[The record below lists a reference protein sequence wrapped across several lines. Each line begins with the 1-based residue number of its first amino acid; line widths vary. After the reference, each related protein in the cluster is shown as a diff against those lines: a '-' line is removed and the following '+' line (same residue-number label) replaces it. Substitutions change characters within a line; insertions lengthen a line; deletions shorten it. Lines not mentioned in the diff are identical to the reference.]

1 MLIQVLVCDLWAG
14 YFRDEQV
21 PSLCIE
27 WAECLLQV
35 AADKFLSEFINVED
49 LLLIAGL
56 SSKDPRNQPLCNILL
71 KLLEKHLYNN
81 PSFADTLIKL
91 NVVAALSECFDK
103 GTEKSVLKML
113 ETLLHF
119 DSLETPDLSLRKQLQ
134 EEKNLADL
142 LMVNL
147 DQNDLQQSLV
157 SCLF

>member
-1 MLIQVLVCDLWAG
+1 M
-14 YFRDEQV
+14 
-21 PSLCIE
+21 
-27 WAECLLQV
+27 
-35 AADKFLSEFINVED
+35 AADQFLSEFLNVEN
-49 LLLIAGL
+49 LLYIAGQ
-56 SSKDPRNQPLCNILL
+56 SSKHTRSQPLCNILL
-71 KLLEKHLYNN
+71 KLLEEHLYNN

-134 EEKNLADL
+134 EQKNLANL
-142 LMVNL
+142 LMTNL
-147 DQNDLQQSLV
+147 DQNNLQQSLV